1 MQSVMKQI
9 VSNDGILA
17 AGRRNDNSL
26 GISLT
31 FRTAPVADEHTLWE
45 RKLNTACTLL
55 DVAASKLN
63 ENEINLRGSN
73 IAAIKVVLGDEVW
86 NIQKQG
92 GDYIAIVSIKGHPVT
107 KSLQR
112 LVRRGLKKVKGLA
125 GTTKPPESRRFVP
138 RIVEDPPTAKV
149 IEPTTVPQTQAD
161 PAKGMTIQDATDRF
175 TKPALPRRFDHLRD
189 KD

>member
-92 GDYIAIVSIKGHPVT
+92 GDYLVIVSVKGHPVT

-112 LVRRGLKKVKGLA
+112 LVRRGLKKIKALS
-125 GTTKPPESRRFVP
+125 GTPTETRRFVP
-138 RIVEDPPTAKV
+138 RIVED
-149 IEPTTVPQTQAD
+149 EPTSKIID
-161 PAKGMTIQDATDRF
+161 PLAARSSDQIKEAAETH
-175 TKPALPRRFDHLRD
+175 TKPALPRMFDLLKD